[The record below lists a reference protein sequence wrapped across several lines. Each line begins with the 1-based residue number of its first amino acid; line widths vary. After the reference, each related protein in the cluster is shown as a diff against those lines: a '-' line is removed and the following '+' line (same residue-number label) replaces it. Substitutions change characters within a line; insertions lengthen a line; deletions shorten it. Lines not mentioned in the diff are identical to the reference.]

1 MKSYEK
7 KNCEKKYCEK
17 KRCKKK
23 VSELPVYTFKVAI
36 DVIDINSV
44 TSILQIQ
51 TKLFGTKSFYI
62 GGREVEFLIKTIH
75 LFDPRVK
82 DYVIVKVQV
91 WVMTNEERL
100 SFLVPQYFT
109 ASNVAFFIKEN
120 NIRSVE
126 EFQAMVKNRGNPI
139 IKILDTPQ
147 EFTLELFESVMKE
160 LIERY
165 D

>member
-1 MKSYEK
+1 MKKKDMKIKDVK
-7 KNCEKKYCEK
+7 KNVFESINIK
-17 KRCKKK
+17 
-23 VSELPVYTFKVAI
+23 YTFKVAI
-36 DVIDINSV
+36 DGLDVNSV
-44 TSILQIQ
+44 MSILQIQ
-51 TKLFGTKSFYI
+51 SKLFETKSFDL
-62 GGREVEFLIKTIH
+62 GGRGVEFLTKTLR

-126 EFQAMVKNRGNPI
+126 EFQA
-139 IKILDTPQ
+139 
-147 EFTLELFESVMKE
+147 TL
-160 LIERY
+160 
-165 D
+165 

>member
-1 MKSYEK
+1 MKRK
-7 KNCEKKYCEK
+7 IV
-17 KRCKKK
+17 KRNTVKRKDVKKK

-36 DVIDINSV
+36 DGIDINSV
-44 TSILQIQ
+44 MSILQIQ

-62 GGREVEFLIKTIH
+62 GGKEVEFLIKTLR

>member
-1 MKSYEK
+1 MKRK
-7 KNCEKKYCEK
+7 IV
-17 KRCKKK
+17 KRNTVKRKDVKKK

-36 DVIDINSV
+36 DGIDINSV
-44 TSILQIQ
+44 MSILQIQ

-62 GGREVEFLIKTIH
+62 GGKEVEFLIKTLR

-147 EFTLELFESVMKE
+147 EFTLELFESAMKE